1 MMFPTQYV
9 ANWNHMQERKR
20 MKMRKDNQRENE
32 RRHVHDYSVGDLILV
47 RREKKHGEIL
57 PKLARP
63 TLGPFRVLKVF
74 DNGTVMIQRHGFR
87 ERINVRRLIPF
98 QH

>member
-1 MMFPTQYV
+1 
-9 ANWNHMQERKR
+9 MQERKR

-32 RRHVHDYSVGDLILV
+32 HWHVYDYSVGDLILV

-63 TLGPFRVLKVF
+63 TLGLFWVLMVF
-74 DNGTVMIQRHGFR
+74 DNGTVLIHQHGCREHINIQ
-87 ERINVRRLIPF
+87 
-98 QH
+98 